1 MKIIIL
7 ISTLFL
13 ALGVWAAEDAKQTH
27 ALMTAQEQEI
37 YQKAKKR
44 LYPGGKDEES
54 LQVQSQLPVVTRKMG
69 PSQEA
74 PTEEPEEHQEST
86 D

>member
-1 MKIIIL
+1 MKIMIL
-7 ISTLFL
+7 ISAMFL
-13 ALGVWAAEDAKQTH
+13 AIGVWAAEDVKQTH
-27 ALMTAQEQEI
+27 ALMTPQEQEI

-54 LQVQSQLPVVTRKMG
+54 LQVQSQLPVITRKMG

-74 PTEEPEEHQEST
+74 PSEEPEEHQEAN